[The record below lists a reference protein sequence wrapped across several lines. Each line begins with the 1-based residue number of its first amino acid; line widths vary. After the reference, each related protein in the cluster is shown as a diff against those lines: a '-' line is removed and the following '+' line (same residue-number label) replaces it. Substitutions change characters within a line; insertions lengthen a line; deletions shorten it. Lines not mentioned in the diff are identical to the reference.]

1 MPKESEREKMLKL
14 QVNFMANF
22 LINEKKISYEDAI
35 KMILGTQTYKQLVN
49 SKLYLNQSR
58 RYVLEDLKE
67 EILKAGIHQRLSK
80 QNISDKMCQTCIKT
94 NSLTR
99 AIREMK
105 VAKIEGRKLQSVDDF
120 IDEMRSV

>member
-22 LINEKKISYEDAI
+22 LINENKISYEDAI

-67 EILKAGIHQRLSK
+67 EIE
-80 QNISDKMCQTCIKT
+80 DK
-94 NSLTR
+94 
-99 AIREMK
+99 E
-105 VAKIEGRKLQSVDDF
+105 VV
-120 IDEMRSV
+120 

>member
-35 KMILGTQTYKQLVN
+35 RMILGTQTYKKLVN

-58 RYVLEDLKE
+58 RYVLEDLKA
-67 EILKAGIHQRLSK
+67 EILKAGIH
-80 QNISDKMCQTCIKT
+80 
-94 NSLTR
+94 
-99 AIREMK
+99 
-105 VAKIEGRKLQSVDDF
+105 
-120 IDEMRSV
+120 

>member
-35 KMILGTQTYKQLVN
+35 RMILGTQTYKQLVN

-58 RYVLEDLKE
+58 RYVLEDLKAE
-67 EILKAGIHQRLSK
+67 LE
-80 QNISDKMCQTCIKT
+80 DKK
-94 NSLTR
+94 SWW
-99 AIREMK
+99 
-105 VAKIEGRKLQSVDDF
+105 
-120 IDEMRSV
+120 

>member
-35 KMILGTQTYKQLVN
+35 RMILGTQTYKQLVN

-58 RYVLEDLKE
+58 RYVLEDLKA
-67 EILKAGIHQRLSK
+67 EILKAGIH
-80 QNISDKMCQTCIKT
+80 
-94 NSLTR
+94 
-99 AIREMK
+99 
-105 VAKIEGRKLQSVDDF
+105 
-120 IDEMRSV
+120 

>member
-35 KMILGTQTYKQLVN
+35 RMILGTQTYKQLVN

-58 RYVLEDLKE
+58 RYVLDDLKA
-67 EILKAGIHQRLSK
+67 EILKAGIH
-80 QNISDKMCQTCIKT
+80 
-94 NSLTR
+94 
-99 AIREMK
+99 
-105 VAKIEGRKLQSVDDF
+105 
-120 IDEMRSV
+120 

>member
-35 KMILGTQTYKQLVN
+35 KIILSSQTYKQLVN

-58 RYVLEDLKE
+58 RYVLEDLKA
-67 EILKAGIHQRLSK
+67 EILKAGIH
-80 QNISDKMCQTCIKT
+80 
-94 NSLTR
+94 
-99 AIREMK
+99 
-105 VAKIEGRKLQSVDDF
+105 
-120 IDEMRSV
+120 

>member
-35 KMILGTQTYKQLVN
+35 KIILGTQTYKQLVN

-58 RYVLEDLKE
+58 RYVLDDLKA

-99 AIREMK
+99 AILAGVKDEN
-105 VAKIEGRKLQSVDDF
+105 DDRLNYLLEK
-120 IDEMRSV
+120 DTEYSQD

>member
-35 KMILGTQTYKQLVN
+35 KMILSSQTYKQLVN
-49 SKLYLNQSR
+49 SKMYLNQSR

-67 EILKAGIHQRLSK
+67 EILKAGIHERLSK
-80 QNISDKMCQTCIKT
+80 
-94 NSLTR
+94 
-99 AIREMK
+99 
-105 VAKIEGRKLQSVDDF
+105 
-120 IDEMRSV
+120 

>member
-35 KMILGTQTYKQLVN
+35 KIILSSQTYKQLVN
-49 SKLYLNQSR
+49 SKMYLNQSR

-80 QNISDKMCQTCIKT
+80 
-94 NSLTR
+94 
-99 AIREMK
+99 
-105 VAKIEGRKLQSVDDF
+105 
-120 IDEMRSV
+120 

>member
-35 KMILGTQTYKQLVN
+35 RMILGTQTYKQLVN

-58 RYVLEDLKE
+58 RYVLEDLKA
-67 EILKAGIHQRLSK
+67 EIE
-80 QNISDKMCQTCIKT
+80 DKK
-94 NSLTR
+94 S
-99 AIREMK
+99 
-105 VAKIEGRKLQSVDDF
+105 
-120 IDEMRSV
+120 

>member
-35 KMILGTQTYKQLVN
+35 KIILGTQTYKQLVN

-58 RYVLEDLKE
+58 RYVLDDLKA

-80 QNISDKMCQTCIKT
+80 
-94 NSLTR
+94 
-99 AIREMK
+99 
-105 VAKIEGRKLQSVDDF
+105 
-120 IDEMRSV
+120 

>member
-35 KMILGTQTYKQLVN
+35 KIILSSQTYKQLVN

-58 RYVLEDLKE
+58 RYVLEDLKAE
-67 EILKAGIHQRLSK
+67 LE
-80 QNISDKMCQTCIKT
+80 DK
-94 NSLTR
+94 NLD
-99 AIREMK
+99 
-105 VAKIEGRKLQSVDDF
+105 GR
-120 IDEMRSV
+120 

>member
-67 EILKAGIHQRLSK
+67 EILKAGIHQRQSK
-80 QNISDKMCQTCIKT
+80 SNINDKMCQTCIKT
-94 NSLTR
+94 HSLTR

-120 IDEMRSV
+120 INEM

>member
-35 KMILGTQTYKQLVN
+35 KIILSSQTYKQLVN

-58 RYVLEDLKE
+58 RYVLDDLKA
-67 EILKAGIHQRLSK
+67 EILKAGIH
-80 QNISDKMCQTCIKT
+80 
-94 NSLTR
+94 
-99 AIREMK
+99 
-105 VAKIEGRKLQSVDDF
+105 
-120 IDEMRSV
+120 

>member
-35 KMILGTQTYKQLVN
+35 KIILGTQTYKQLVN

-58 RYVLEDLKE
+58 RYVLDDLKA
-67 EILKAGIHQRLSK
+67 EIE
-80 QNISDKMCQTCIKT
+80 DK
-94 NSLTR
+94 
-99 AIREMK
+99 E
-105 VAKIEGRKLQSVDDF
+105 VV
-120 IDEMRSV
+120 

>member
-35 KMILGTQTYKQLVN
+35 KMILSSQTYKQLVN
-49 SKLYLNQSR
+49 SKMYLNQSR

-67 EILKAGIHQRLSK
+67 EILKAGIH
-80 QNISDKMCQTCIKT
+80 
-94 NSLTR
+94 
-99 AIREMK
+99 
-105 VAKIEGRKLQSVDDF
+105 
-120 IDEMRSV
+120 

>member
-35 KMILGTQTYKQLVN
+35 KIILSSQTYKQLVN

-58 RYVLEDLKE
+58 RYVLDDLKA
-67 EILKAGIHQRLSK
+67 EIE
-80 QNISDKMCQTCIKT
+80 DK
-94 NSLTR
+94 
-99 AIREMK
+99 E
-105 VAKIEGRKLQSVDDF
+105 VV
-120 IDEMRSV
+120 

>member
-35 KMILGTQTYKQLVN
+35 KIILSSQTYKQLVN
-49 SKLYLNQSR
+49 SKMYLNQSR

-67 EILKAGIHQRLSK
+67 EIFKASIH
-80 QNISDKMCQTCIKT
+80 
-94 NSLTR
+94 
-99 AIREMK
+99 
-105 VAKIEGRKLQSVDDF
+105 
-120 IDEMRSV
+120 

>member
-35 KMILGTQTYKQLVN
+35 KMILSSQTYKQLVN

-67 EILKAGIHQRLSK
+67 EILKASIHERLSK
-80 QNISDKMCQTCIKT
+80 
-94 NSLTR
+94 
-99 AIREMK
+99 
-105 VAKIEGRKLQSVDDF
+105 
-120 IDEMRSV
+120 

>member
-35 KMILGTQTYKQLVN
+35 RMILGTQTYKQLVN

-58 RYVLEDLKE
+58 RYVLEDLKA
-67 EILKAGIHQRLSK
+67 EILKASIH
-80 QNISDKMCQTCIKT
+80 
-94 NSLTR
+94 
-99 AIREMK
+99 
-105 VAKIEGRKLQSVDDF
+105 
-120 IDEMRSV
+120 

>member
-35 KMILGTQTYKQLVN
+35 RMILGTQTYKQLVN

-58 RYVLEDLKE
+58 RYVLEDLKAE
-67 EILKAGIHQRLSK
+67 LE
-80 QNISDKMCQTCIKT
+80 DKK
-94 NSLTR
+94 S
-99 AIREMK
+99 
-105 VAKIEGRKLQSVDDF
+105 
-120 IDEMRSV
+120 